1 MSGNKVDNVDVWEQT
16 AGNEPISGFNGYD
29 ITRASDGK
37 LVLSR
42 FNKQYNLDINLEFET
57 VKTGNTKKLL
67 ELLSDAYMEK
77 LQEHTSKEELPEK
90 KPGLSGFE

>member
-1 MSGNKVDNVDVWEQT
+1 MSGKEMGKGDVWEQT
-16 AGNEPISGFNGYD
+16 AGNEPISGSNGYD
-29 ITRASDGK
+29 ITRTSDGK

-42 FNKQYNLDINLEFET
+42 FNKQYNLNINLEFET

-77 LQEHTSKEELPEK
+77 SQDNTLKMNYRRRNPDSKV
-90 KPGLSGFE
+90 

>member
-1 MSGNKVDNVDVWEQT
+1 MSGKKVDNEDVWEQT
-16 AGNEPISGFNGYD
+16 AGNEPISGPNGYD

-42 FNKQYNLDINLEFET
+42 FNRQYNLDINLEFET

-77 LQEHTSKEELPEK
+77 LQEHTS
-90 KPGLSGFE
+90 